1 LNLHLSRM
9 TFLVLVFTVLSA
21 ASAVYI
27 ISSTWNYLHFYPSL
41 DQLQPRIS
49 QVTFS
54 GPSSTNQS
62 TLQVKVVLEN
72 PQGYSGITVVMVYT
86 QLYFNTSS
94 TSLFQD
100 RPLINTQFTRIPLG
114 GDDATSFLVGYAL
127 GQNDTSTV
135 KTFLNANAGHVT
147 AHAIFSVKLS
157 SFLDAASG
165 PISLSREANGS
176 L

>member
-1 LNLHLSRM
+1 M
-9 TFLVLVFTVLSA
+9 TLLVVVFTVLSTS
-21 ASAVYI
+21 SAVYI

-49 QVTFS
+49 QIIFS
-54 GPSSTNQS
+54 GLSSTNQS
-62 TLQVKVVLEN
+62 RLDVKVILEN
-72 PQGYSGITVVMVYT
+72 PQGYNGITVVMVYT

-94 TSLFQD
+94 MSLFQD
-100 RPLINTQFTRIPLG
+100 RPLINTQFTRMPLG
-114 GDDATSFLVGYAL
+114 GDDATSFLVGYVL

-135 KTFLNANAGHVT
+135 KAFLNSNAGHVT
-147 AHAIFSVKLS
+147 AHAIFSIKLS

>member
-1 LNLHLSRM
+1 M
-9 TFLVLVFTVLSA
+9 TLLALIFTVLSA
-21 ASAVYI
+21 SSAVYI

-41 DQLQPRIS
+41 DQLQPSIP

-54 GPSSTNQS
+54 GLSSTNQS
-62 TLQVKVVLEN
+62 RLEVKVILEN
-72 PQGYSGITVVMVYT
+72 PQGYAGITVVSVYT

-100 RPLINTQFTRIPLG
+100 HPLITTQNTRMLLE
-114 GDDATSFLVGYAL
+114 GDDATSFLVGYVL
-127 GQNDTSTV
+127 GQNDTL
-135 KTFLNANAGHVT
+135 TFRTFYDSNAGHVT
-147 AHAIFSVKLS
+147 AHAIFSIKLS
-157 SFLDAASG
+157 TFLDAASG